1 MEGNR
6 LVALERRAARVAA
19 LRAQIEAWRR
29 RRQGRAMPGELWQ
42 AAVELARAH
51 GAYRIAR
58 ALGLSYQRLQGRLAV
73 VSGDEQSA
81 DGAAATPHG
90 FVELS
95 ARLLPAAEQNVVEL
109 SDASGRRLVIRLG
122 GQADVPA
129 MIAAFLR

>member
-19 LRAQIEAWRR
+19 LRGQIEAWRR
-29 RRQGRAMPGELWQ
+29 KRQGRAMPAELWA
-42 AAVELARAH
+42 AAVELAREH

-58 ALGLSYQRLQGRLAV
+58 ALGLNYQRLNGRLAV
-73 VSGDEQSA
+73 VSGGRPSA
-81 DGAAATPHG
+81 EDAPATAHG

-122 GQADVPA
+122 GHADVPA